1 MHAFYKVRK
10 DLHEEWFGRYD
21 TYLVWWCDLLYH
33 AAWKSKS
40 VSIQNR
46 TIILHPG
53 EQVASISDL
62 MKRWNRGKDMIIN
75 FIGVLKDK
83 GLIEKRSANNISI
96 IRIIGYNSDAETD
109 NLSIGLADNLEP
121 GKNHDAQTT
130 IRGSQWNK
138 ADNPSK
144 ETTDNPIT
152 QTDNLADSLAD
163 NSSVEDA
170 DYLETTEFTDE
181 QRVSRSSY
189 RMKTDNPP
197 TDIADN
203 LTDNLADTT
212 LIYKKERKEI
222 STTTARDN
230 INDMLGEGISIDV
243 AIERLLSDEFQLLQ
257 IQRYTGIA
265 KKDIVLWSS
274 EYVER
279 CGIQKGGYNLKGY
292 ADVVVHFTDWLLKQ
306 KSKGKSPRQKI
317 INTEAQAQEIWNK
330 VQARLVLRTTVP
342 KEIIVS
348 LEFNEYDPKNQTIGI
363 IAPNNETKAIINK
376 EYKAKI
382 EKVFSRYTSTSIRV
396 RCGVIEP
403 KGLYV

>member
-121 GKNHDAQTT
+121 GKNHDVQTT
-130 IRGSQWNK
+130 IRDSQWNK
-138 ADNPSK
+138 ADNPSE
-144 ETTDNPIT
+144 ETTDNPIA

-163 NSSVEDA
+163 NSSVEDT
-170 DYLETTEFTDE
+170 DNLETTEFTDE
-181 QRVSRSSY
+181 QRGLRNSRK
-189 RMKTDNPP
+189 MMTDNPSM
-197 TDIADN
+197 DIADN
-203 LTDNLADTT
+203 LADNLADTT
-212 LIYKKERKEI
+212 PIYKEERKEI
-222 STTTARDN
+222 STTARDN
-230 INDMLGEGISIDV
+230 INDMLGEGISIDA
-243 AIERLLSDEFQLLQ
+243 AIERLLADEVKLFK
-257 IQRYTGIA
+257 IQHYTGIS
-265 KKDIVLWSS
+265 KKEIILWSS

-279 CGIQKGGYNLKGY
+279 CEIQKGGYNTKGY
-292 ADVVVHFTDWLLKQ
+292 DDVVMHYADWLQVQ
-306 KSKGKSPRQKI
+306 KSKGKSPRLKI
-317 INTEAQAQEIWNK
+317 IHTEAQAQEIWNK
-330 VQARLVLRTTVP
+330 VQARFVLRTTVP